1 MSKVGEL
8 SQINQLVGLERDQ
21 FKKISK
27 DQKETASVNF
37 GDTIKN
43 FLTAVNNSQKEA
55 TGKVADII
63 QGRSENL
70 AEAMVCLEESHLSF
84 QLMLEIRNKLVESYN
99 EIKRMPV

>member
-1 MSKVGEL
+1 MLKVGEL

-21 FKKISK
+21 FKKSSK

-84 QLMLEIRNKLVESYN
+84 QLMLEIRNKLVASYN
-99 EIKRMPV
+99 EIKKMPV